1 MDRRTDLLIG
11 ITMALTVAEVTLTG
25 LVFRYPW
32 LFSLIAWQMVLTY
45 VVYVLITRN
54 RTILHLLIFGL
65 ACNIPQLLT
74 DWYHSRVI
82 QTLVY
87 DYALFRVLD
96 TPDYIIAG
104 WGFAFTQLG
113 YLVLRLAPRLGVPA
127 VALLTATGGT
137 IIHSWYEEMAY
148 LSGAWRYI
156 NASLI
161 GHVSVWVIVSF
172 FFIIATVALLT
183 AWLGSKDRWGYW
195 LVGGLV
201 NGVGI
206 FVYSAIAVPLLRWVT
221 F

>member
-11 ITMALTVAEVTLTG
+11 ITMALTLAEVTLTG
-25 LVFRYPW
+25 LVFRRPW
-32 LFSLIAWQMVLTY
+32 LFSLVAWQMVLTY
-45 VVYVLITRN
+45 VVYILITRN
-54 RTILHLLIFGL
+54 RTLLHLLIFGL
-65 ACNIPQLLT
+65 ACNVPQLLT

-113 YLVLRLAPRLGVPA
+113 YLVLRLRPRLGVPT

-172 FFIIATVALLT
+172 FFIIATVAVLT
-183 AWLGSKDRWGYW
+183 AWLGEKNRWEYW
-195 LVGGLV
+195 LIGGLV

-206 FVYSAIAVPLLRWVT
+206 FVYSAIAVPLLRWVS